1 MPNLRE
7 RFRNSWNAFL
17 DRNQSDEFRFEP
29 GYVSSTRP
37 DRTTLSRN
45 NLRTIVS
52 TIINRIAV
60 DCSLIDIRHVRLN
73 DQNQYSETLATSL
86 NTVLTKEA
94 NLDQTGRDLTRDI
107 VTSMLDEGAVA
118 VVPTVVDINPENTD
132 GYKIEEVRT
141 GRIVQWLPNKVCVE
155 LYNSVNG
162 QKVQMWFDK
171 RTTAIM
177 ENPFYTIMNEPNSTA
192 QRLIRVLNQL
202 DKMNDQVSSGKMD
215 LIIQL
220 PYVVKSPAVEARA
233 EARRKSI
240 EGQLSDSKYGIAY
253 IDGTEKVVQ
262 LNRPVENNLWEQ
274 AEKLKTDLFN
284 QLGISQAIL
293 DQTADEQ
300 TMQNYYSTIIE
311 PIMCEIVENMER
323 KWISKTAQTQG
334 QAIRYFRNPFRLT
347 PISQIAEMADKFTR
361 NEILSSNELRSS
373 IGYAPSKDPKAD
385 QLINANIN
393 HPEEEQQDVASN
405 VSEEGSKKKGG
416 TQNA

>member
-17 DRNQSDEFRFEP
+17 DRNQNDEFRFEP

-73 DQNQYSETLATSL
+73 DQNQYSETLNTSL

-107 VTSMLDEGAVA
+107 VSSMLDEGVVA
-118 VVPTVVDINPENTD
+118 VVPTVVDINPTNTD
-132 GYKIEEVRT
+132 AYKIEEVRT
-141 GRIVQWLPNKVCVE
+141 GKITQWLPNKVCVE

-162 QKVQMWFDK
+162 QKVQMWFEK

-202 DKMNDQVSSGKMD
+202 DRMNDQISSGKMD

-220 PYVVKSPAVEARA
+220 PYVVKSKAVEARA
-233 EARRKSI
+233 EHRRKSI
-240 EGQLSDSKYGIAY
+240 EDQLSDSKYGIAY

-262 LNRPVENNLWEQ
+262 LNRSVENNLWEQ

-347 PISQIAEMADKFTR
+347 PVSKIAEMADKFTR

-373 IGYAPSKDPKAD
+373 IGYAPSKDPQAD
-385 QLINANIN
+385 MLRNSNIN
-393 HPEEEQQDVASN
+393 HPDEKEMATVDN
-405 VSEEGSKKKGG
+405 TSETESED
-416 TQNA
+416 T